1 MDLSWSKEQL
11 ALKKEA
17 IEFACAELNKNVVE
31 NDENSQF
38 PIENWLKC
46 ARFGIQGLCIPK
58 EYGGQGQDILTSILI
73 MEGLGYGCE
82 DNGLTWALNGQMW
95 SVQEPLLSF
104 GSEAQKQRYLPG
116 LCSGELIGAHGMTEP
131 NSGSDAYSLR
141 TRVDKQNGGYILNGS
156 KIMISLAPVCN
167 LAVVFATT
175 ESTLG
180 QWGISAFLVDKGM
193 PGFRVSRSWEKM
205 GLRSAPTG
213 ELVFEDCLVPDEN
226 LLGPVGAGVSVF
238 NSSMEWERS
247 FIFAS
252 HIGAMERQLEK
263 AISFAKQR
271 CQFGQPIGKFQSISN
286 RIADMK
292 LRLETARLHLYKAA
306 WLKKHDKPAA
316 LQSAMTKLYIS
327 EAYVRS
333 SLDAIG
339 IYGGK
344 GYLTE
349 TEIERDLRDA
359 TGGVL
364 YTGTSDIQRVVI
376 AWLLGL

>member
-11 ALKKEA
+11 ALKTEV
-17 IEFACAELNKNVVE
+17 IEFARAELNKNVVE

-38 PIENWLKC
+38 PVENWLKC
-46 ARFGIQGLCIPK
+46 ARFGIQGLCIPQ
-58 EYGGQGQDILTSILI
+58 EYGGQGQDILTTILI

-95 SVQEPLLSF
+95 SVQEPLLFF
-104 GSEAQKQRYLPG
+104 GSEAQKEKYLPR
-116 LCSGELIGAHGMTEP
+116 LCSGELIGAHGMTES

-141 TRVDKQNGGYILNGS
+141 TRVDKQNGGYLLNGS
-156 KIMISLAPVCN
+156 KIMISLAPVCD

-175 ESTLG
+175 DFKLG

-193 PGFRVSRSWEKM
+193 PGFRVSHRLEKM
-205 GLRSAPTG
+205 GLHTAPTG
-213 ELVFEDCLVPDEN
+213 ELIFEDCFVPEEN
-226 LLGPVGAGVSVF
+226 RLGPIGAGVSIF
-238 NSSMEWERS
+238 NGSMEWERS

-306 WLKKHDKPAA
+306 WLKEHDKPAT
-316 LQSAMTKLYIS
+316 LQAAMTKLYIS

-333 SLDAIG
+333 SLDAIR
-339 IYGGK
+339 IHGGR

-364 YTGTSDIQRVVI
+364 YTGTSDIQRVLI